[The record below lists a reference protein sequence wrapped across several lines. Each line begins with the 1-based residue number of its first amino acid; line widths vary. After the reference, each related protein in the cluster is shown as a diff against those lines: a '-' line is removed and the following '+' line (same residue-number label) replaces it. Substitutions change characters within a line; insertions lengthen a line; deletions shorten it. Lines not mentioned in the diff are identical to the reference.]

1 MKKMKEVKAQQP
13 VNHYSFYCYLE
24 FNLLHLLSEKLISHE
39 HADDYSYPLI
49 KDGKCTKKY

>member
-1 MKKMKEVKAQQP
+1 MKEVKAQQP